1 MFDTEPTVESV
12 DVDLDTFSTEFFGRS
27 EVEPEAS
34 TSDVVEE
41 DEQSSDAQKENSTI
55 EDDDTLA
62 TEDEAEEGEPVDETD
77 AAKPKKN
84 RFQERVDE
92 LVGRQRETERK
103 LQAALDELA
112 QTKST
117 KEKDPEPAPKARV
130 PDTADLPNPLDK
142 NDDGTD
148 KYPLGEFDP
157 TYIRDVTLHTF
168 RQERAAEEQAKVQ
181 QAEAAKIE
189 AERQEL
195 TTNWNEKLGPAKE
208 RYPDFD
214 EKGQQLDATFAT
226 IDQGYGEYLAS
237 TLMSMDYGP
246 DVLYYLANNLDE
258 AAKIVNSGPTKAV
271 IALGRLEAK
280 FADFAEEKQKAR
292 PRVSSAPPPPGQVNK
307 GTSVAKATV
316 RGDEDDLEAFS
327 RALFKKR

>member
-1 MFDTEPTVESV
+1 MFDTETPVESA
-12 DVDLDTFSTEFFGRS
+12 DDNLDTFSAEFFGQD
-27 EVEPEAS
+27 EAEPEAS

-41 DEQSSDAQKENSTI
+41 IAQDSDAQEETV
-55 EDDDTLA
+55 EDDTLA
-62 TEDEAEEGEPVDETD
+62 PDEDETEEVEEPAEADL
-77 AAKPKKN
+77 KPKKN
-84 RFQERVDE
+84 RFQERIDE
-92 LVGRQRETERK
+92 VVGRQRETERK

-112 QTKST
+112 AAKSAKT
-117 KEKDPEPAPKARV
+117 EPEPTPQARA
-130 PDTADLPNPLDK
+130 ADVEGLPNPLDK
-142 NDDGTD
+142 NEDGTD

-157 TYIRDVTLHTF
+157 LYIRDVTRHTF
-168 RQERAAEEQAKVQ
+168 KQEREAELQARAKET
-181 QAEAAKIE
+181 EAAKVE

-214 EKGQQLDATFAT
+214 EKGQQLDATFAN

-271 IALGRLEAK
+271 VALGRLEAK
-280 FADFAEEKQKAR
+280 FADFAEEKQQAR
-292 PRVSSAPPPPGQVNK
+292 PRVSSAPPPPGVINR
-307 GTSVAKATV
+307 GTSVAKPAV
-316 RGDEDDLEAFS
+316 RGDEDDLDVFAQ
-327 RALFKKR
+327 ALFKK